1 MKTFM
6 KGAALAALA
15 TVVMASSASAAQFI
29 ATYTVSAY
37 SGNNGLEIETQDNS
51 NNINFFL
58 TNVGDFSNE
67 ALFKIW
73 TDEDSLHNS
82 DMSPK
87 AITVHF
93 NFTSPVSFGG
103 DVTGSTFGEV
113 DGKYENG
120 HVTWNDPVILSF
132 TGGKLKV
139 TMNDADFNGGNDHD
153 LDDGSRHGADI
164 SARFELMSGA
174 VPEPA
179 TWAMMITGFGMAGV
193 ALRRRR
199 YASIAA

>member
-29 ATYTVSAY
+29 GTYTVNAY
-37 SGNNGLEIETQDNS
+37 SGNNGLEIETQDNP
-51 NNINFFL
+51 NNINFVL
-58 TNVGDFSNE
+58 NSVGQSSTE
-67 ALFKIW
+67 ALFRIW
-73 TDEDSLHNS
+73 TDEGSVDSS

-103 DVTGSTFGEV
+103 DVSGTTFGEV
-113 DGKYENG
+113 SGNYQNG
-120 HVTWNDPVILSF
+120 HVTWNDPVFLNF

-139 TMNDADFNGGNDHD
+139 TMNDADFSSGKYGLDGGYRD
-153 LDDGSRHGADI
+153 GADI
-164 SARFELMSGA
+164 SAKFELMSGA

>member
-29 ATYTVSAY
+29 GTYTVNAY
-37 SGNNGLEIETQDNS
+37 SGGSGLEIETWDNP
-51 NNINFFL
+51 NNINFTL
-58 TNVGDFSNE
+58 NSIGQSSTE
-67 ALFKIW
+67 ALFRIW
-73 TDEDSLHNS
+73 TDETSVDGS
-82 DMSPK
+82 DQSPK

-103 DVTGSTFGEV
+103 DVTGTTFGEIS
-113 DGKYENG
+113 GNYQNG
-120 HVTWNDPVILSF
+120 HVTWNDPVFLAF
-132 TGGKLKV
+132 TGGQLKV
-139 TMNDADFNGGNDHD
+139 TMNDADFSEGYKKLSDHGYWD
-153 LDDGSRHGADI
+153 GADI
-164 SARFELMSGA
+164 SAKFELMSGA

-199 YASIAA
+199 FASVAA